1 MSITLAQGATYV
13 DGSTNN
19 TVLTAAPPADLTA
32 SGTIIS
38 LTAGENLTFGAP
50 CYIKS
55 DGKIWLADANQATL
69 FPTQFLAIGTILADA
84 AGLFLV
90 DGIARNDA
98 WSWTV
103 GGAIYLSITIG
114 TMTQTQPS
122 ATDDCIQ
129 VLGFATHADR
139 MLFRPSVDYI
149 THT

>member
-1 MSITLAQGATYV
+1 MSVTIAQGAV
-13 DGSTNN
+13 LIDGNTTNSI
-19 TVLTAAPPADLTA
+19 LTAAPSADLTA
-32 SGTIIS
+32 SGTVVS
-38 LTAGENLTFGAP
+38 LTAGEALTFGMP

-55 DGKIWLADANQATL
+55 DGKMWKADANQATL
-69 FPTQFLAIGTILADA
+69 FPAQFLAIASIAADA
-84 AGLFLV
+84 SGMFLV
-90 DGIARNDA
+90 EGFARNDA

-122 ATDDCIQ
+122 ATDECIQ

>member
-1 MSITLAQGATYV
+1 MSITLAQGATYI
-13 DGSTNN
+13 DGNTTNSI
-19 TVLTAAPPADLTA
+19 LTAAPATDLTA
-32 SGTIIS
+32 SGTIVS
-38 LTAGENLTFGAP
+38 LTAGESLTFGMP
-50 CYIKS
+50 VYIKS
-55 DGKIWLADANQATL
+55 DGKMWKADANQATL
-69 FPTQFLAIGTILADA
+69 FPAQFLALGTISADA
-84 AGLFLV
+84 TGFFLV
-90 DGIARNDA
+90 EGFARNDA

>member
-1 MSITLAQGATYV
+1 MLKALSFNTNILTLQA
-13 DGSTNN
+13 S
-19 TVLTAAPPADLTA
+19 PANDLTA
-32 SGTIIS
+32 NGTFIS
-38 LTAGENLTFGAP
+38 LTAGENLVFGAP

-55 DGKIWLADANQATL
+55 DGKMWRADANQATL
-69 FPTQFLAIGTILADA
+69 FPAQFLALGTILADA
-84 AGLFLV
+84 TGLFLV
-90 DGIARNDA
+90 EGIARNDA

-122 ATDDCIQ
+122 ATDECIQ